1 MRTGETST
9 DLVLRGDVDPVGA
22 TPPVNP
28 LLQLHRII
36 RGRYPQV
43 IAVAVVV
50 GAICAIAG
58 WMAVPPLYASQ
69 GWVRVFATQPRV
81 LYQTEENQMMPMF
94 DGFVR
99 SQAELLRSRRVIDL
113 AVAEPAMRDA
123 GWPGQPGGASELI
136 RALEV
141 NAQRGSALISVTVS
155 HKDPM
160 LAQIASN
167 AVLTAFM
174 RYQEEQE
181 GMTVT
186 DRERRLRE
194 NQRLLEAEL
203 KTVRESMVRT
213 SDEFDGADVDRLFT
227 SKSDQLAQVDA
238 ALARPEMIAAGLA
251 ADLAAD
257 QPEQP
262 QAATADQQPV
272 EVLARNDQELAQLL
286 GNYKQIESEISARRG
301 RLGNN
306 HPEMKALR
314 IRLDGIRVLLDERAA
329 YVRTQVVDTGMPM
342 AASPMAELR
351 AQREAYIALRARL
364 VEDVRALS
372 RARMR
377 LKSQQEREQE
387 VEGRLN
393 ETNTAL
399 EAIRVEDEVIRA
411 GRVRIQQRAAT
422 PLQPDKDRRLPLAAA
437 GFLGGSGIVVAGF
450 VGMNLVRRRVR
461 FADELESSSPLIPLI
476 GVVPD
481 LETEDP
487 EQQEAAH
494 LALHHVRNSLLM
506 LRDPNRDS
514 SVYLISSAL
523 QGEGKT
529 TVAIALATSF
539 AQAGYKVTLIDADL
553 VGRGITHEL
562 GLDHQR
568 GLTDCLGVDPDETAF
583 QPGTT
588 GRMRVMPAGQRDK
601 VQAHELT
608 SEEIRGVLD
617 FVRRDSDIVVVDSGP
632 ILGSLEAGL
641 FAMQADVMV
650 LLAQRG
656 TSGRLVRAAID
667 KARNYSRARLIMLFN
682 RAHHSDLTTSAS
694 YTSVYSRPINGAS
707 PARRTGER
715 SRLLRVLQADEA
727 TSEA

>member
-43 IAVAVVV
+43 IAVAIVV
-50 GAICAIAG
+50 GAICAVVG
-58 WMAVPPLYASQ
+58 WKAVPPLYASQ

-113 AVAEPAMRDA
+113 AISEPAMRDI
-123 GWPGQPGGASELI
+123 GWPGQPAGASELI
-136 RALEV
+136 KALNV

-155 HKDPM
+155 HKDPL

-203 KTVRESMVRT
+203 KTVRESMVRN
-213 SDEFDGADVDRLFT
+213 SDEFDGADVDRLFN

-251 ADLAAD
+251 VDLPSVPEAVT
-257 QPEQP
+257 PEQ
-262 QAATADQQPV
+262 QPI
-272 EVLARNDQELAQLL
+272 EVLARGDQELAQLL
-286 GNYKQIESEISARRG
+286 GIYKQIENEINARRG

-314 IRLDGIRVLLDERAA
+314 IRLDGVRTLLDERAV
-329 YVRTQVVDTGMPM
+329 YVRSQAVDTGLPVQV
-342 AASPMAELR
+342 SPIAELR
-351 AQREAYIALRARL
+351 AQREAYVVLRARL
-364 VEDVRALS
+364 AEDVRALS

-387 VEGRLN
+387 VERRLN

-422 PLQPDKDRRLPLAAA
+422 PLQPDKDRRMPLAAA
-437 GFLGGSGIVVAGF
+437 GFLGGFGVVVAGF
-450 VGMNLVRRRVR
+450 VGMNLARRRVR
-461 FADELESSSPLIPLI
+461 FADELESSSPLIPLV

-506 LRDPNRDS
+506 LRDPNRDG

-539 AQAGYKVTLIDADL
+539 AQAGYRVTLIDADL
-553 VGRGITHEL
+553 VGRGITHEMN
-562 GLDHQR
+562 LDGER
-568 GLTDCLGVDPDETAF
+568 GLTDCLGEEPDETAF

-588 GRMRVMPAGQRDK
+588 GRMRIMPAGRRDK

-608 SEEIRGVLD
+608 SEEISTVLEA
-617 FVRRDSDIVVVDSGP
+617 VRRDSDIVVVDSGP

-641 FAMQADVMV
+641 FAMQSDVVV

-682 RAHHSDLTTSAS
+682 RAHRSDLTTSAS
-694 YTSVYSRPINGAS
+694 YTSVYSRPINGVS

-715 SRLLRVLQADEA
+715 SRLLRALQADEA
-727 TSEA
+727 TSEV

>member
-9 DLVLRGDVDPVGA
+9 DLVLRGDVDPAGA

-43 IAVAVVV
+43 IAVGAVV
-50 GAICAIAG
+50 GMLCAIAG

-113 AVAEPAMRDA
+113 AIAEPAMRDA
-123 GWPGQPGGASELI
+123 GWPGQPAGATELI
-136 RALEV
+136 KALNV

-155 HKDPM
+155 HRDPQ

-203 KTVRESMVRT
+203 KTIRESMVRN
-213 SDEFDGADVDRLFT
+213 SDEFDGADIERLFT

-251 ADLAAD
+251 AELPPVHEAAA
-257 QPEQP
+257 PTEQP
-262 QAATADQQPV
+262 IEA
-272 EVLARNDQELAQLL
+272 LARGDQELAQLL
-286 GNYKQIESEISARRG
+286 GTYKQVENEISARRG

-314 IRLDGIRVLLDERAA
+314 VRLDGVRVLLDERAA
-329 YVRTQVVDTGMPM
+329 YVRSQVADTGVPMPV
-342 AASPMAELR
+342 SPIAELR
-351 AQREAYIALRARL
+351 AQREAYVALRARL
-364 VEDVRALS
+364 AEDVRALS

-387 VEGRLN
+387 VERRLN

-422 PLQPDKDRRLPLAAA
+422 PLQPDKDRRMPLAAA
-437 GFLGGSGIVVAGF
+437 GFLGGFGVVVSGF
-450 VGMNLVRRRVR
+450 VGLNLVRRRVR

-539 AQAGYKVTLIDADL
+539 AQAGYRVTLIDADL
-553 VGRGITHEL
+553 VGRGITHEMN
-562 GLDHQR
+562 LDGHR
-568 GLTDCLGVDPDETAF
+568 GLTDCLGEEPDDAAF

-588 GRMRVMPAGQRDK
+588 GRMRIMPAGRRDK

-608 SEEIRGVLD
+608 SEEIGTVLEA
-617 FVRRDSDIVVVDSGP
+617 VRRDSDIVVVDSGP

-641 FAMQADVMV
+641 FAMQSDVVV

-682 RAHHSDLTTSAS
+682 RAHRSDLTTSAS
-694 YTSVYSRPINGAS
+694 YTSVYSRPINGVS

-715 SRLLRVLQADEA
+715 SRLLRALQADEA
-727 TSEA
+727 TSEV